1 MADLGDRGNVM
12 GPQPIMPAKTKPP
25 EMLATVE
32 RVLSLLIEGKTSELE
47 SIAAGGARAEITSI
61 ADALQGRR
69 YNGTEIVGIA
79 RTANHYWIKARLTGP
94 DLQAL
99 AIQFR
104 LGEEDG
110 RWTIRYVANLTGKR
124 SGWTR

>member
-1 MADLGDRGNVM
+1 M

-32 RVLSLLIEGKTSELE
+32 RVLSLLLEGNERGLAA
-47 SIAAGGARAEITSI
+47 IADDGARAEIKSI
-61 ADALQGRR
+61 ADALRGRG
-69 YNGTEIVGIA
+69 YNGSEIVGVA

-94 DLQAL
+94 DLQGL

-110 RWTIRYVANLTGKR
+110 RWTIRYAADLTGKR
-124 SGWTR
+124 SGWTK